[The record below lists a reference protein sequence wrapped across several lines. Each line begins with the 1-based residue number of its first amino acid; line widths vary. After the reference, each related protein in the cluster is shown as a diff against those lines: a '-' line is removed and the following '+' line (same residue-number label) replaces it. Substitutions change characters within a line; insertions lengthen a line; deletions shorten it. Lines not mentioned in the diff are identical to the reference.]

1 MSTAEDDY
9 RERLEDLFDDMESDG
24 VDATRMLMSAV
35 ASHVEGALEAEG
47 GDAYMYQFEDMNL
60 IIIIQPPD
68 DVQEQTTSNR
78 VH

>member
-1 MSTAEDDY
+1 MSSLDDDY
-9 RERLEDLFDDMESDG
+9 QERLEDLFDDMESDG
-24 VDATRMLMSAV
+24 VDSAQMLMSAV
-35 ASHVEGALEAEG
+35 ASYVEGALEAEG

-68 DVQEQTTSNR
+68 DVQELTTSER